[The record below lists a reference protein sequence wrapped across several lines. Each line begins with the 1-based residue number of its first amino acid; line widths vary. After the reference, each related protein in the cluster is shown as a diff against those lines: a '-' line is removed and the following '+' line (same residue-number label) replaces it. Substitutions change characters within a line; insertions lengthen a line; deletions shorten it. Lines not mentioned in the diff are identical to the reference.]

1 MNTAAKLLEVLRLFA
16 SEAPVWRVERIAAVL
31 RVSQSTAYRYVAQ
44 LVRTGFL
51 DPVASGGYVLGPTF
65 VELDR
70 RIRMSDPLL
79 RAALPEIA
87 KLRKLAAKRAGIVLT
102 RYYRDCVMCIH
113 SEYASAD
120 APKVSYERGLPMS
133 LFRGATSKAI
143 LASLPDRVLRRLYR
157 AHASEVAAAGMGRD
171 WKAFSGAF
179 RQLRGAECIVTRSEV
194 SRGRLGIA
202 APIVADDAVLG
213 SLSLVVP
220 ERDLTEAET
229 KQMSAAIV
237 RAAGRISKSLARDN
251 LGKPRLVARGGRVVS
266 SGSTPPAA

>member
-1 MNTAAKLLEVLRLFA
+1 MNAAAKLLEVLRLFA
-16 SEAPVWRVERIAAVL
+16 KGAPVWRVERIAAVL

-44 LVRTGFL
+44 LVRAGFL
-51 DPVASGGYVLGPTF
+51 DPVASGAYVLGPTF

-79 RAALPEIA
+79 QAALPEMA
-87 KLRKLAAKRAGIVLT
+87 RLRKSSTKRAGIVLA

-143 LASLPDRVLRRLYR
+143 LAALPDRVLRRLYR
-157 AHASEVAAAGMGRD
+157 AHASEVAAAGMGHD
-171 WKAFSGAF
+171 WKAFSTAL
-179 RQLRGAECIVTRSEV
+179 RQLRSGESIVTRSEV

-202 APIVADDAVLG
+202 APIVADGAVLG

-220 ERDLTEAET
+220 ERDVAAAET

-237 RAAGRISKSLARDN
+237 RAAGRIGRCLARQN
-251 LGKPRLVARGGRVVS
+251 LGKPRLVARRHRVDRAE
-266 SGSTPPAA
+266 P